1 MKKNLLISA
10 FGLVSVFAV
19 YSTAEAQVTP
29 QGVAGQLGTVQQ
41 QDLDSAKRLEMERQ
55 GMRDYQNR
63 QVGQEQKAKREAA
76 RKVRKTSERAKPSE
90 YKTKGVY
97 IERIEVPASEILTAE
112 EISAITMDYE
122 HANITM
128 ADLNEMLDRINEF
141 YLDKGFVTARA
152 YLPEQTIENG
162 VIKVALLEGKV
173 GDVTIEDTRW
183 TKKSH
188 IKKRLDMNEGEVF
201 NVQKLEENM
210 LIYNRYN
217 NGITLNGDL
226 NPGKKEGTT
235 DITIKAEEEAPYH
248 LIAVADNSGRKTIGK
263 NRAGL
268 IAQHDSLF
276 GYRDKLSAGIYA
288 NRYSW
293 TPFVDYNIPVNKYD
307 CRLGVSFSH
316 NEAEIG
322 HGAYKDFNIESR
334 SQNYSLYYTH
344 PLIRKLHKEL
354 NSTTSFTYKRAVTS
368 FDGEDLYEDK
378 IPELKTGLNFRYDT
392 DSGIWYLAQSV
403 SYAAPWFQ
411 NRIDYWKFEGS
422 VTRLQDFGHRI
433 LGYFRGNYQYVP
445 QDVIPYADQ
454 MSAGGFGTV
463 RGYSQGLLTAKSGYQ
478 LGAEIYFPI
487 APETFYINCKPYRT
501 DEYVRPFVFTDYAAL
516 YPYKGSGSG
525 AEGFNNSDILLSAGA
540 GLRVQLPYDIVLKA
554 AYGVPLR
561 HNKYETHHGGDWTL
575 ELSFAPDFNKFF
587 AK

>member
-1 MKKNLLISA
+1 MKKNL
-10 FGLVSVFAV
+10 VSVAICLSAVCGQEAFAQSV
-19 YSTAEAQVTP
+19 GILP
-29 QGVAGQLGTVQQ
+29 QLGTIQQ
-41 QDLDSAKRLEMERQ
+41 QDLDSAKRLEQEKQ
-55 GMRDYQNR
+55 GIRDYQNYKENKAKKA
-63 QVGQEQKAKREAA
+63 QETQKEQKPVTQKAKI
-76 RKVRKTSERAKPSE
+76 SE

-97 IERIEVPASEILTAE
+97 VEKFEVAPSEILTPD
-112 EISAITMDYE
+112 EIDAITMDYE
-122 HANITM
+122 HTNVTVAK
-128 ADLNEMLDRINEF
+128 LNEMIDRINEF
-141 YLDKGFVTARA
+141 YLDKGYITARA

-162 VIKVALLEGKV
+162 VIKVGLLEGKV
-173 GDVTIEDTRW
+173 GDVTIEGNRW

-188 IKKRLDMNEGEVF
+188 IKKRLDMKEGEIF
-201 NVQKLEENM
+201 NIQKLEENM
-210 LIYNRYN
+210 LVYNRYN
-217 NGITLNGDL
+217 DNIEIKGSLAA
-226 NPGKKEGTT
+226 GKKVGTT
-235 DITIKAEEEAPYH
+235 DVKIKAEEKAPYH
-248 LIAVADNSGRKTIGK
+248 LAAVADNAGRKTIGK

-268 IAQHDSLF
+268 IASHDSLF
-276 GYRDKLSAGIYA
+276 GYRDRLSAGVYA

-307 CRLGVSFSH
+307 GRIGVSFSH

-322 HGAYKDFNIESR
+322 HGDYKDFNIESR
-334 SQNYSLYYTH
+334 SQNYSIYYTQ
-344 PLIRKLHKEL
+344 PILRELHREL

-368 FDGEDLYEDK
+368 FDGYDLYEDK

-392 DSGIWYLAQSV
+392 ESGIWYFAQSV

-422 VTRLQDFGHRI
+422 FLRLHDFGHRI
-433 LGYFRGNYQYVP
+433 LGQFRGNYQYIP

-487 APETFYINCKPYRT
+487 APEKFYINCIPYRT

-516 YPYKGSGSG
+516 YPYKGTGNG

-540 GLRVQLPYDIVLKA
+540 GLRFQLPYNIVAKV

-561 HNKYETHHGGDWTL
+561 HNKYDTHHGGDWSF
-575 ELSFAPDFNKFF
+575 ELSFSPDFNKLFE
-587 AK
+587 

>member
-1 MKKNLLISA
+1 MKKTLLISTSSFLTA
-10 FGLVSVFAV
+10 FMA
-19 YSTAEAQVTP
+19 YSTATAQVSP
-29 QGVAGQLGTVQQ
+29 ANVIPQLGTVQQ
-41 QDLDSAKRLEMERQ
+41 QDMDSAKRLEQERR
-55 GMRDYQNR
+55 GMRDYENR
-63 QVGQEQKAKREAA
+63 NVEPAQQAEKKTVKKVKKA
-76 RKVRKTSERAKPSE
+76 SERAKPSE

-97 IERIEVPASEILTAE
+97 IEKIEVPESEILTAD
-112 EISAITMDYE
+112 EINAITMDYE
-122 HANITM
+122 NSNLTM
-128 ADLNEMLDRINEF
+128 ADLKEMIDRINEF
-141 YLDKGFVTARA
+141 YLDKGYVTARA
-152 YLPEQTIENG
+152 YLPEQTLEHG
-162 VIKVALLEGKV
+162 VLKVALLEGRV
-173 GDVTIEDTRW
+173 GDVEVEGNRW
-183 TKKSH
+183 TKESH
-188 IKKRLDMNEGEVF
+188 IKKRLDMNEGEIF
-201 NVQKLEENM
+201 NIQKLENNM

-217 NGITLNGDL
+217 DGIMLKGDL
-226 NPGKKEGTT
+226 NAGKKEGTT
-235 DITIKAEEEAPYH
+235 DIRIKAEEKAPYH

-268 IAQHDSLF
+268 IASHDSLF
-276 GYRDKLSAGIYA
+276 GYRDKLSAGLYA

-293 TPFVDYNIPVNKYD
+293 TPFVDYNIPINKYD
-307 CRLGVSFSH
+307 GRLGASFSH
-316 NEAEIG
+316 NNAEIG

-344 PLIRKLHKEL
+344 PLIRELHKEL

-368 FDGEDLYEDK
+368 FDGNDLIEDK

-392 DSGIWYLAQSV
+392 NSGIWYFAQSV

-422 VTRLQDFGHRI
+422 ITHLHDFSHRI
-433 LGYFRGNYQYVP
+433 LGYFRGNYQYIP
-445 QDVIPYADQ
+445 QDIIPYADQ

-487 APETFYINCKPYRT
+487 APENIEFRGKTYRS

-525 AEGFNNSDILLSAGA
+525 AQGFSNSDVLLSAGA
-540 GLRVQLPYDIVLKA
+540 GLRIQLPYDIAFKV

-561 HNKYETHHGGDWTL
+561 HNRYETHHGGDWCL
-575 ELSFAPDFNKFF
+575 ELSYAPDFNRFF
-587 AK
+587 SK

>member
-63 QVGQEQKAKREAA
+63 QAGQEQKAKREAA

-97 IERIEVPASEILTAE
+97 IERIEVPASDILTAE
-112 EISAITMDYE
+112 EISSITMDYE
-122 HANITM
+122 HANVTM

-307 CRLGVSFSH
+307 GRLGVSFSH

-334 SQNYSLYYTH
+334 SQNYSLYYTQ

-392 DSGIWYLAQSV
+392 NSGIWYFAQSV

-433 LGYFRGNYQYVP
+433 LGYFRGNYQYIP

-487 APETFYINCKPYRT
+487 APETLYINCKPYRT

-587 AK
+587 SK

>member
-1 MKKNLLISA
+1 MMKKNLFAITVCLSTIS
-10 FGLVSVFAV
+10 SISFAQTM
-19 YSTAEAQVTP
+19 ST
-29 QGVAGQLGTVQQ
+29 GVLPQLGTVQQ
-41 QDLDSAKRLEMERQ
+41 QDLDSAKRLEQERQ
-55 GMRDYQNR
+55 GIRDYQNYKANKAK
-63 QVGQEQKAKREAA
+63 QAQETKKEEKKPVTQKAKI
-76 RKVRKTSERAKPSE
+76 SE
-90 YKTKGVY
+90 YKTKGIY
-97 IERIEVPASEILTAE
+97 IEKFEVEPSEILTRD
-112 EISAITMDYE
+112 EIDAITMDYE
-122 HANITM
+122 KTNVTVAK
-128 ADLNEMLDRINEF
+128 LNEMIDRINEV

-162 VIKVALLEGKV
+162 IIKIGLLEGKV
-173 GDVTIEDTRW
+173 GDVEVEGNRW
-183 TKKSH
+183 TKSSH
-188 IKKRLDMNEGEVF
+188 IKKRLGMNKGEIF
-201 NVQKLEENM
+201 NIQKLEENM
-210 LIYNRYN
+210 LVYNRYN
-217 NGITLNGDL
+217 NNIEIKGNLAA
-226 NPGKKEGTT
+226 GKKIGTT
-235 DITIKAEEEAPYH
+235 DVTIKAEEKAPYH
-248 LIAVADNSGRKTIGK
+248 LAAVADNAGRKTIGK

-268 IAQHDSLF
+268 IASHDSLF
-276 GYRDKLSAGIYA
+276 GYRDKLSAGVYA

-307 CRLGVSFSH
+307 GRIGISFSH

-322 HGAYKDFNIESR
+322 HGDYKDFNIESR
-334 SQNYSLYYTH
+334 SQNYSIYYTH
-344 PLIRKLHKEL
+344 PIIRELHREL

-368 FDGEDLYEDK
+368 FDGYDLYEDK

-392 DSGIWYLAQSV
+392 ENGIWYLAQNI

-422 VTRLQDFGHRI
+422 ILRLHDFGHRI
-433 LGYFRGNYQYVP
+433 LGQFRGNYQYIP

-487 APETFYINCKPYRT
+487 APEKFYINCIPYRT

-516 YPYKGSGSG
+516 YPYKGTGNG

-540 GLRVQLPYDIVLKA
+540 GLRFQLPYNIVAKV

-561 HNKYETHHGGDWTL
+561 HNKYDTHHGGDWSF
-575 ELSFAPDFNKFF
+575 ELSFSPDFNKLFE
-587 AK
+587 

>member
-1 MKKNLLISA
+1 MKKNLFAITVCLSTIS
-10 FGLVSVFAV
+10 SISFAQTM
-19 YSTAEAQVTP
+19 ST
-29 QGVAGQLGTVQQ
+29 GVLPQLGTVQQ
-41 QDLDSAKRLEMERQ
+41 QDLDSAKRLEQERQ
-55 GMRDYQNR
+55 GIRDYQNYKANKAK
-63 QVGQEQKAKREAA
+63 QAQETKKEEKKPVTQKAKI
-76 RKVRKTSERAKPSE
+76 SE
-90 YKTKGVY
+90 YKTKGIY
-97 IERIEVPASEILTAE
+97 IEKFEVEPSEILTRD
-112 EISAITMDYE
+112 EIDAITMDYE
-122 HANITM
+122 KTNVTVAK
-128 ADLNEMLDRINEF
+128 LNEMIDRINEV

-162 VIKVALLEGKV
+162 IIKIGLLEGKV
-173 GDVTIEDTRW
+173 GDVEVEGNRW
-183 TKKSH
+183 TKSSH
-188 IKKRLDMNEGEVF
+188 IKKRLGMNKGEIF
-201 NVQKLEENM
+201 NIQKLEENM
-210 LIYNRYN
+210 LVYNRYN
-217 NGITLNGDL
+217 NNIEIKGNLAA
-226 NPGKKEGTT
+226 GKKIGTT
-235 DITIKAEEEAPYH
+235 DVTIKAEEKAPYH
-248 LIAVADNSGRKTIGK
+248 LAAVADNAGRKTIGK

-268 IAQHDSLF
+268 IASHDSLF
-276 GYRDKLSAGIYA
+276 GYRDKLSAGVYA

-307 CRLGVSFSH
+307 GRIGISFSH

-322 HGAYKDFNIESR
+322 HGDYKDFNIESR
-334 SQNYSLYYTH
+334 SQNYSIYYTH
-344 PLIRKLHKEL
+344 PIIRELHREL

-368 FDGEDLYEDK
+368 FDGYDLYEDK

-392 DSGIWYLAQSV
+392 ENGIWYLAQNI

-422 VTRLQDFGHRI
+422 ILRLHDFGHRI
-433 LGYFRGNYQYVP
+433 LGQFRGNYQYIP

-487 APETFYINCKPYRT
+487 APEKFYINCIPYRT

-516 YPYKGSGSG
+516 YPYKGTGNG

-540 GLRVQLPYDIVLKA
+540 GLRFQLPYNIVAKV

-561 HNKYETHHGGDWTL
+561 HNKYDTHHGGDWSF
-575 ELSFAPDFNKFF
+575 ELSFSPDFNKLFE
-587 AK
+587 

>member
-1 MKKNLLISA
+1 MRKVLLSIS
-10 FGLVSVFAV
+10 GTLLVFAS
-19 YSTAEAQVTP
+19 YSTALAQVTP
-29 QGVAGQLGTVQQ
+29 QGVVGQLGTVQQ
-41 QDLDSAKRLEMERQ
+41 QNIEDIKRIEMEKR
-55 GMRDYQNR
+55 GIRDYQNYK
-63 QVGQEQKAKREAA
+63 ENKAQKAKETT
-76 RKVRKTSERAKPSE
+76 KKEKKPITQKAKISE

-97 IERIEVPASEILTAE
+97 VEKFEVEPSEILTPD
-112 EISAITMDYE
+112 EIDAITMDYE
-122 HANITM
+122 QTNVTVEK
-128 ADLNEMLDRINEF
+128 LNEMIDRINEF
-141 YLDKGFVTARA
+141 YLDKGYVTARA
-152 YLPEQTIENG
+152 YLPEQTIENNI
-162 VIKVALLEGKV
+162 IKIGLLEGKV
-173 GDVTIEDTRW
+173 GDIAIEGNRW
-183 TKKSH
+183 TKSSH
-188 IKKRLDMNEGEVF
+188 IKNRLDMNEGEIF
-201 NVQKLEENM
+201 NIQKLEENM

-217 NGITLNGDL
+217 DGITLKGDL
-226 NPGKKEGTT
+226 RAGKKEGTT
-235 DITIKAEEEAPYH
+235 DVTIKAEEKAPYH

-268 IAQHDSLF
+268 IAAHDSLF
-276 GYRDKLSAGIYA
+276 GYRDKLTAGVYA
-288 NRYSW
+288 NRYST

-307 CRLGVSFSH
+307 GRIGASFSH

-344 PLIRKLHKEL
+344 PLIRELHREL
-354 NSTTSFTYKRAVTS
+354 NSTTSFTYKRAITS
-368 FDGEDLYEDK
+368 FDGVDLYEDK

-392 DSGIWYLAQSV
+392 ESGIWYFGQSV

-411 NRIDYWKFEGS
+411 NRIDYWKFEGNI
-422 VTRLQDFGHRI
+422 TRLHDFGHRF

-445 QDVIPYADQ
+445 QDIIPVADQ

-487 APETFYINCKPYRT
+487 APEELRIGDKAYRT

-516 YPYKGSGSG
+516 YPYKGTGSG

-540 GLRVQLPYDIVLKA
+540 GLRIQLPYNIVLKA

-587 AK
+587 SK